1 MNYFIEAAVFLLS
14 AIFGIYLLAM
24 MLRFIMALVRADFR
38 NPLSRLLIK
47 ITNPPLIPLR
57 RFIPSFAGMDTSA
70 IVVMLALQVIELL
83 LVDLL
88 LYGAIPKIA
97 GLLVTACAELLWLV
111 VVVFYV
117 TLIVQVVIS
126 WINPGAHGPGLY
138 LLHQINDPLLRR
150 ARRIL
155 PPQGALDL
163 SPLIVFLGLGLVH
176 ILAVKP
182 LAHLGQTL
190 S

>member
-1 MNYFIEAAVFLLS
+1 MNYVIEAAVFLLS
-14 AIFGIYLLAM
+14 AVFGIYLLAM
-24 MLRFIMALVRADFR
+24 MLRFIMALVRADFH

-47 ITNPPLIPLR
+47 ITNPPLVPLR
-57 RFIPSFAGMDTSA
+57 RFIPSIMGMDTSA
-70 IVVMLALQVIELL
+70 IVIMLALQSIEIL

-88 LYGAIPKIA
+88 LYGHVPRTG
-97 GLLVTACAELLWLV
+97 GLLITACAEILWLAM
-111 VVVFYV
+111 VVFYV

-138 LLHQINDPLLRR
+138 LLHQINAPLLKR

-155 PPQGALDL
+155 PPMGALDL

-182 LAHLGQTL
+182 LAQLGQSL